1 MRMLSQSQ
9 RTAILELHS
18 QGVSKREIARV
29 LNVSRLSV
37 RKVLRSKSSAL
48 PVLVR
53 PEKAEAY
60 RIQILELLA
69 SHKGNLVRVHEE
81 LVSRGAEVSYPA
93 LTAFC
98 RRHGIGQ
105 EPKVATGH
113 YHFEPGEELQHDTSP
128 HETEIAG
135 KKRHIQTASAVLC
148 YSRMVFFQC
157 YPTFQRFDCKVF
169 LTDALRYFAGSTARV
184 MIDNTHV
191 VVLRGTGAGMI
202 PVPEMEAFGERFGF
216 RFVAHERGDANRS
229 ARVERPFGF
238 IEGNFLAGRTFPS
251 WEDLNQ
257 QARQWCDRVNATY
270 KKHIR
275 AVPRELF
282 AIERVHL
289 KPLPA
294 WIPEVYRLHQRTV
307 DVEGYVSVHSIR
319 YSVPVRWIGRRV
331 EVRET
336 RDKIEIEMDAR
347 HIVTHERAVTP
358 LQQRVT
364 LAAHRPP
371 RGEGVK
377 RSDPHPE
384 EKAIVEAAP
393 ETALYVAALKQK
405 SRKVVALALRQLL
418 RLLREYPRE
427 PFLAAMQEAAQYG
440 LYDLDRLE
448 RMILRRVAQDYFR
461 CWIPTLIPMTEELEQ
476 LLKNLKLR
484 RMMSIYDE
492 QLRAAEKAQ
501 VSYSGFVAG

>member
-1 MRMLSQSQ
+1 MLSQAQ
-9 RTAILELHS
+9 RTAILELNAK
-18 QGVSKREIARV
+18 GVSKHEIAQV
-29 LNVSRLSV
+29 LRLSRLTV
-37 RKVLRSKSSAL
+37 RKVLRSNSTNVPEIQRA
-48 PVLVR
+48 
-53 PEKAEAY
+53 EKAEPY
-60 RIQILELLA
+60 REQILDLLT
-69 SHKGNLVRVHEE
+69 SCKGNLVRVHEE
-81 LVSRGAEVSYPA
+81 LVAGGAVLSYPA
-93 LTAFC
+93 LTGFC
-98 RRHGIGQ
+98 RRQGIGQ
-105 EPKVATGH
+105 TPIVPAGQ
-113 YHFEPGEELQHDTSP
+113 YHFEPGVEMQHDTSP
-128 HETEIAG
+128 HTVEVGGRKYKA
-135 KKRHIQTASAVLC
+135 QTASAVLC
-148 YSRMVFFQC
+148 YSRMLFFQIN
-157 YPTFQRFDCKVF
+157 PTFQRFDCKVF
-169 LTDALRYFAGSTARV
+169 LTDALRYTDGVVERV

-191 VVLRGTGAGMI
+191 VVLRGTGREMI
-202 PVPEMEAFGERFGF
+202 PVPEMEAFAERFGF
-216 RFVAHERGDANRS
+216 RFVAHQIGNANRS
-229 ARVERPFGF
+229 ARVERPFSF
-238 IEGNFLAGRTFPS
+238 IENNFLAGRTFAG

-257 QARQWCDRVNATY
+257 QARQWCDKVNSTY

-282 AIERVHL
+282 AVERMHL

-307 DVEGYVSVHSIR
+307 DVEGYVSVNSIR
-319 YSVPVRWIGRRV
+319 YSVPVAWIGHRV

-347 HIVTHERAVTP
+347 HIVTHARAVTP
-358 LQQRVT
+358 LSQRVT

-427 PFLAAMQEAAQYG
+427 PFLAAVREAARYG

-448 RMILRRVAQDYFR
+448 RMILRRVARDYF
-461 CWIPTLIPMTEELEQ
+461 LLLEPDTD
-476 LLKNLKLR
+476 
-484 RMMSIYDE
+484 SHD
-492 QLRAAEKAQ
+492 
-501 VSYSGFVAG
+501 